1 MFSTTFTIVS
11 GSTVFVKDTK
21 TDTSVKFTKEEAPQK
36 MAEEDEAR
44 RIASVAIQKKKL
56 DFAKNKVEE
65 ELSSKGKNAI
75 LKHKPSRPARRP
87 VKKHRKPL
95 PPPSNKEHNTRM
107 ATAET
112 NAATQEKK
120 QLVALSVSRPSL
132 NFDEIIEQR
141 VVNGIIE
148 RVTQPAIPQ
157 PMSSQYTSVGNDS
170 RPVYDHRHII
180 EQCVINGVAERIPQA
195 SDAPQVATSN
205 IDIDSDL
212 AADSDNNTDKDV
224 NQLVRRPSTH
234 RQGADLSEDSVDS
247 VEAASATTLSHF
259 YVPVPMTNADEETSL
274 PGSLNELV
282 YKALK
287 FVKEAVSEVSS
298 YGPSAILSMPN
309 AALYPPRLSRD
320 EQASLAAM
328 HVAPVVLP
336 AALVNQRIHKKSKKK
351 AAKATESSKEVTI
364 VEPEVP
370 QKQTELDSAKT
381 TTGLAEPSNTADD
394 RYVVTLF
401 KMSNGPGITQEF
413 HDLHEKL
420 VAMHVSPLWLPITA
434 PKQQKTSNAERKA
447 AKTDRKKSVVV
458 ERDEPDSVTSLL
470 SKPNGPGETKESRNL
485 RNNLVEMYVAPPEL
499 PPSFKQHNK
508 TNKARKS
515 AVTLVLD
522 TNHELVVVDIA
533 AAQKVS
539 IIAENHT
546 STVDELNTDDFTHDE
561 ETLIED
567 VSELGPRPSAE
578 AKDDLLQVDVDIEDT
593 TDKQTVVIPGDTT
606 PATPPAS
613 DPDLSSS
620 DSDRP
625 KSSTTSRR
633 SSVESS
639 EESVRRKAEKARTTF
654 LGKTSLETFVNTLD
668 FELCDGTTTKDDICE
683 AFSSLAGRPTTGL
696 DSVKIQRK
704 IKLGGT
710 SLYGFLRQLDF
721 DDDEVTV
728 VGKVMKIFNKA
739 ADYEPTF
746 SKLDVA
752 LGLAESSQDEN
763 SQRVRRSQRASLVSG
778 LGRVGA

>member
-1 MFSTTFTIVS
+1 MKHLQPVTYATNKMSSTIATTVS
-11 GSTVFVKDTK
+11 GSTVSVKDTK
-21 TDTSVKFTKEEAPQK
+21 TGTSVKFTKEEALQK

-44 RIASVAIQKKKL
+44 RNASVAIQRKKL
-56 DFAKNKVEE
+56 DFAKKKFEE

-75 LKHKPSRPARRP
+75 LKHKPSRPAHRP

-112 NAATQEKK
+112 NDATQEKK
-120 QLVALSVSRPSL
+120 QLAALSISRSSL

-148 RVTQPAIPQ
+148 RVTQPAILQ
-157 PMSSQYTSVGNDS
+157 PMSSQYTSVGNGS

-180 EQCVINGVAERIPQA
+180 EQCVINGVAERIPQS
-195 SDAPQVATSN
+195 SDVPQIATSN
-205 IDIDSDL
+205 IDTDSDL
-212 AADSDNNTDKDV
+212 AAESDNNTDEDV
-224 NQLVRRPSTH
+224 NQLVRGPSTH
-234 RQGADLSEDSVDS
+234 GQDACLSKDSVDS
-247 VEAASATTLSHF
+247 IEAASATTLSHF
-259 YVPVPMTNADEETSL
+259 YVHVPMTDADDETSL
-274 PGSLNELV
+274 PGSLDGAV
-282 YKALK
+282 YKAPN

-298 YGPSAILSMPN
+298 CGPSAILSMPN
-309 AALYPPRLSRD
+309 ATLYPPRLSRD
-320 EQASLAAM
+320 EQASLVAM
-328 HVAPVVLP
+328 H
-336 AALVNQRIHKKSKKK
+336 KK
-351 AAKATESSKEVTI
+351 AVKAIEFSKEVTM

-370 QKQTELDSAKT
+370 QRQTELDSAKT
-381 TTGLAEPSNTADD
+381 TTGLTEPSNTAGD
-394 RYVVTLF
+394 RYVATLT
-401 KMSNGPGITQEF
+401 KMSNGPGITQGF
-413 HDLHEKL
+413 RNLHEKL

-434 PKQQKTSNAERKA
+434 PKQQRTSNAERKA
-447 AKTDRKKSVVV
+447 AKTDRKKSVAV
-458 ERDEPDSVTSLL
+458 ERNEPDFVTSLL

-485 RNNLVEMYVAPPEL
+485 RNNLVEMYVVPPEL
-499 PPSFKQHNK
+499 PPSFKQNNK

-515 AVTLVLD
+515 AVTLALEP
-522 TNHELVVVDIA
+522 NHELVVVDIS

-546 STVDELNTDDFTHDE
+546 FTGDELNTDYFTHDE

-567 VSELGPRPSAE
+567 VSELGPPPSGE

-593 TDKQTVVIPGDTT
+593 TDKQTVVIPGHTT
-606 PATPPAS
+606 SATPPA
-613 DPDLSSS
+613 
-620 DSDRP
+620 P
-625 KSSTTSRR
+625 KSSATSRR

-639 EESVRRKAEKARTTF
+639 RESVRRKAEKARTTF

-683 AFSSLAGRPTTGL
+683 AFASLAGRPTAGL

-710 SLYGFLRQLDF
+710 SLYGFLHQLDF
-721 DDDEVTV
+721 DDDEVTI

-739 ADYEPTF
+739 AGYE
-746 SKLDVA
+746 SASSNLDVA
-752 LGLAESSQDEN
+752 LWLAESSQDEN
-763 SQRVRRSQRASLVSG
+763 SQRVRRSQRASLVSK